1 MSVRKV
7 VCPECGEESM
17 FGPDELVLYS
27 RIQCEECGAI
37 LEVVDESP
45 LTVEVAESDLVSD
58 SDDDEFDEED
68 DDI

>member
-1 MSVRKV
+1 MRKV

-37 LEVVDESP
+37 LEVVDENP
-45 LTVEVAESDLVSD
+45 LMLEVAESDLVSD
-58 SDDDEFDEED
+58 EDEFDEED
-68 DDI
+68 DDA

>member
-37 LEVVDESP
+37 LEVVDEDP
-45 LTVEVAESDLVSD
+45 LTLEVAESDLLSE
-58 SDDDEFDEED
+58 DDELDEED
-68 DDI
+68 EDI